1 MELRQL
7 KYFAAVCETLHYGK
21 AAEKTAYCQSSPL
34 ASKSK
39 KLRKNWAINSLNV
52 RQDLSVSR
60 LPAVPFK

>member
-21 AAEKTAYCQSSPL
+21 AAENCILQSSPL
-34 ASKSK
+34 ASKSRSW
-39 KLRKNWAINSLNV
+39 RKNWAINSLNV

-60 LPAVPFK
+60 LPAVPF